1 MEANE
6 NKKEDNW
13 ISVSSEGYKWFEW
26 NVTEKWNNAIAK
38 ITEVKDPI
46 LVLPNG
52 QEEKL

>member
-1 MEANE
+1 MGANE
-6 NKKEDNW
+6 NKIEDIW
-13 ISVSSEGYKWFEW
+13 ISVPSGGYKLFEW

>member
-1 MEANE
+1 MEENE
-6 NKKEDNW
+6 KKW
-13 ISVSSEGYKWFEW
+13 IEVPSEGYKWFEW
-26 NVTEKWNNAIAK
+26 NVTERWNNAIAR

>member
-1 MEANE
+1 MKANE

-13 ISVSSEGYKWFEW
+13 ISIPSEGYKWFEY
-26 NVTEKWNNAIAK
+26 NATEKLNNAIAR

-52 QEEKL
+52 KEVKL